1 MKQSI
6 IIWTVFNR
14 SRMFMTD
21 KFDEWFDEL
30 EGYSF
35 RSERFYD
42 DFDYAAKTRNYD
54 LIIEW
59 LRAAYQMG
67 KESHS

>member
-1 MKQSI
+1 
-6 IIWTVFNR
+6 
-14 SRMFMTD
+14 MTD
-21 KFDEWFDEL
+21 FDDWFYEL

-35 RSERFYD
+35 RSERFCD
-42 DFDYAAKTRNYD
+42 DFDYAAKTGNYD
-54 LIIEW
+54 LIIQW

>member
-1 MKQSI
+1 
-6 IIWTVFNR
+6 
-14 SRMFMTD
+14 MTD
-21 KFDEWFDEL
+21 KFEEWFDEL

-54 LIIEW
+54 LIKEW
-59 LRAAYQMG
+59 LRAAYEVG
-67 KESHS
+67 KESTK

>member
-1 MKQSI
+1 
-6 IIWTVFNR
+6 
-14 SRMFMTD
+14 MTE
-21 KFDEWFDEL
+21 FDEWFDEL

-42 DFDYAAKTRNYD
+42 DFDYAAKTNNYD

-67 KESHS
+67 KESQS